1 MHSSVDESR
10 TATRPSTPRVSVT
23 ELSGSGQTNP
33 TPAID
38 EDSEIQ
44 VELYLSVE
52 KLRDLTGVED
62 LQQVTTLEMCVD
74 TRENTLGNFGSY
86 LPNLLHLKMNN
97 SLIMSVRDLGTT
109 LPHLQVLWM
118 GRCGLADLDGILSF
132 SSLKELYV
140 AYNDISDL
148 SQVSMLE
155 QLEVLDLEGNAVD
168 DLIQVQYLGL
178 CGQLSHLT
186 LEGNPVCI
194 RPNPGAAQTA
204 QYEYRSTVRE
214 LVPQLRFLDNVPVGD
229 AGLHCDRA
237 TVEDWALLKECIKDS
252 ASAGDDS
259 SASICSSPRPGSAQ
273 RPVTAGPAHFPL
285 SSPASR
291 PGSARTV
298 SSPVS
303 RPGSA
308 ESDPA
313 SLDPDASGLTH
324 GVGRVICGNPVQALR
339 ARRKKMGIPAL
350 LPHPITPTALMHIP
364 EHTFDLEVSDGKD
377 RNDVFSE
384 LRAWR
389 KEHSKRLRA
398 IEKERQPQVLK
409 ISHSEEEDEGEE
421 EEGMGYS
428 LSSTS
433 DDEDEEEGGRAG
445 CGYLVNAASPDSS
458 FNSPPPDLLYERE
471 AASPEIS
478 RLSLSPD
485 PSLSPSPP
493 PALSAPPGGLGRLS
507 GVRTRRLRA
516 TGPGMEPLHPGEEA
530 CAAGPG
536 AGRGGSALEETEE
549 VKPKTQGTLG
559 PHTLAPLRPVSSPAL
574 HAPRPPST
582 EVSGSCKQPVRG
594 HQPVIRS
601 SAMRS
606 QERAGPPLLTRPLT
620 ARAVLQRLPNRME
633 LLPKLGTSHCHAN
646 SSH

>member
-1 MHSSVDESR
+1 SSGDESSV
-10 TATRPSTPRVSVT
+10 
-23 ELSGSGQTNP
+23 
-33 TPAID
+33 
-38 EDSEIQ
+38 
-44 VELYLSVE
+44 
-52 KLRDLTGVED
+52 
-62 LQQVTTLEMCVD
+62 
-74 TRENTLGNFGSY
+74 
-86 LPNLLHLKMNN
+86 
-97 SLIMSVRDLGTT
+97 
-109 LPHLQVLWM
+109 
-118 GRCGLADLDGILSF
+118 
-132 SSLKELYV
+132 
-140 AYNDISDL
+140 
-148 SQVSMLE
+148 
-155 QLEVLDLEGNAVD
+155 
-168 DLIQVQYLGL
+168 
-178 CGQLSHLT
+178 
-186 LEGNPVCI
+186 
-194 RPNPGAAQTA
+194 
-204 QYEYRSTVRE
+204 
-214 LVPQLRFLDNVPVGD
+214 
-229 AGLHCDRA
+229 
-237 TVEDWALLKECIKDS
+237 
-252 ASAGDDS
+252 
-259 SASICSSPRPGSAQ
+259 SICSSPRPGSAQ
-273 RPVTAGPAHFPL
+273 RPVTAGPALFPL

-298 SSPVS
+298 SSPAS

-339 ARRKKMGIPAL
+339 ARRKKMG
-350 LPHPITPTALMHIP
+350 
-364 EHTFDLEVSDGKD
+364 HTFDLEVSDGKD

-389 KEHSKRLRA
+389 KEHSKYLLRLRA

-428 LSSTS
+428 LSSAS

-493 PALSAPPGGLGRLS
+493 PALSAPPGGQGRLL

-516 TGPGMEPLHPGEEA
+516 IAPGMEPLQPGEEA

-549 VKPKTQGTLG
+549 VKPKTQGSLG
-559 PHTLAPLRPVSSPAL
+559 PHAVASLRPVSSPAL
-574 HAPRPPST
+574 HAPRPPRFVLQNITGT
-582 EVSGSCKQPVRG
+582 EVSGSCKQPIRG

-620 ARAVLQRLPNRME
+620 ARAVLQRLPNCME